1 MAGGERMKIR
11 YEGTCI
17 VGVLVWAMS
26 LWGVPAW
33 ASPCLPPKQ
42 AEAQVKAVEKANQ
55 RRYQAALRQR
65 GMEPVT
71 LQAILGPR
79 GDDVGMGGQGDRV
92 GEVPW
97 GGRSVMAVTVVSSTA
112 CNVQHDFARQGS
124 KIFRV
129 ERQAR
134 PGPPRTL
141 QVCGAPPQGEVCG
154 GARVVNQLISFV
166 LPPGTTFAGT
176 VSVEYEEQ
184 QVSMVPD
191 RPMPPPQQAP

>member
-1 MAGGERMKIR
+1 MAGIGRIDSIGKSR
-11 YEGTCI
+11 RVTAGWL
-17 VGVLVWAMS
+17 GVLS
-26 LWGVPAW
+26 LWAASAW
-33 ASPCLPPKQ
+33 ASPCLPPKH
-42 AEAQVKAVEKANQ
+42 AEAQVKAVEKTNQ

-65 GMEPVT
+65 GMEAVT

-79 GDDVGMGGQGDRV
+79 GDDVGMGAQGDRV

-134 PGPPRTL
+134 PGPSRTL
-141 QVCGAPPQGEVCG
+141 QVCGAPPQGKVCG

-176 VSVEYEEQ
+176 VSIEYEEQ
-184 QVSMVPD
+184 QVSLVPD
-191 RPMPPPQQAP
+191 RPMPPPQQPP